1 MARPLAAVPYP
12 AAFSTL
18 FLDSMDRFLKHI
30 DVRKAS
36 IRSTISKLKDELQK
50 LEYSEQVY
58 RESGAVT
65 NLTGYDGELV
75 ADERPVQR
83 VTIKERLITV
93 LLAHPDGM
101 TASQLLEF
109 LRSAGLPNMSR
120 QNLAPKLTRLK
131 AEKTLERA
139 YGLWKL
145 KKHEIEEYAYRAPL
159 LHKKEFP

>member
-1 MARPLAAVPYP
+1 
-12 AAFSTL
+12 
-18 FLDSMDRFLKHI
+18 MDRFLKHL

-36 IRSTISKLKDELQK
+36 IRSAISKLKHELQK
-50 LEYSEQVY
+50 LDYSEQVY

-65 NLTGYDGELV
+65 DLTGYEREPV
-75 ADERPVQR
+75 ADECLSQK

-101 TASQLLEF
+101 TASQLLEC

-131 AEKTLERA
+131 AEETLERA

-145 KKHEIEEYAYRAPL
+145 KKHEIEECA
-159 LHKKEFP
+159 

>member
-1 MARPLAAVPYP
+1 
-12 AAFSTL
+12 
-18 FLDSMDRFLKHI
+18 MDRFLKHL
-30 DVRKAS
+30 DVRKAG
-36 IRSTISKLKDELQK
+36 IRSAISKLKDELQK

-65 NLTGYDGELV
+65 DLTGYDREPMV
-75 ADERPVQR
+75 DERRSQR
-83 VTIKERLITV
+83 VTIKKRLITV

-101 TASQLLEF
+101 TASQLLEC

-131 AEKTLERA
+131 AEETLERA

-145 KKHEIEEYAYRAPL
+145 KKREIEECDNEGVGL
-159 LHKKEFP
+159 LHK